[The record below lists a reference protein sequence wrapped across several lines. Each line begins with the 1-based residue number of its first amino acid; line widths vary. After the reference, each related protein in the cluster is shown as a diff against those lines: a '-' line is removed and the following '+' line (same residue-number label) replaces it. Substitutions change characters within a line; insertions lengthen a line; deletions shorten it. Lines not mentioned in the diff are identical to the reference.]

1 MFSIGEKVMYGGTGV
16 CVVEEITS
24 VKFSASQPGKPY
36 YLLRPMY
43 QTGTIQTPADSGK
56 VPIRPVMNRSEAEA
70 VIDAMP
76 TVPAEIC
83 TEKNLSALR
92 NYYQKQI
99 TSFDSMD
106 LIRLAKSIRAKKI
119 EAEKRQKRIGST
131 DEKYLRRAEE
141 LLFGELAVALEI
153 STFRR
158 SSNSGSARWLPRWSN
173 YILIKSHHRL
183 RRAFSSET
191 VSFP

>member
-1 MFSIGEKVMYGGTGV
+1 
-16 CVVEEITS
+16 
-24 VKFSASQPGKPY
+24 
-36 YLLRPMY
+36 
-43 QTGTIQTPADSGK
+43 
-56 VPIRPVMNRSEAEA
+56 MNRSEAEA

-76 TVPAEIC
+76 SVPAEIC

-131 DEKYLRRAEE
+131 DEKYLRRAED

-153 STFRR
+153 PRDDVPAFIEKRL
-158 SSNSGSARWLPRWSN
+158 GSFASAL
-173 YILIKSHHRL
+173 
-183 RRAFSSET
+183 E
-191 VSFP
+191 

>member
-1 MFSIGEKVMYGGTGV
+1 MFSIGEKVMYGGTGRLRGGGDHIG
-16 CVVEEITS
+16 EILS
-24 VKFSASQPGKPY
+24 LSAGKTVLSSAADVPDRHHPDPGGQRQGPH
-36 YLLRPMY
+36 P
-43 QTGTIQTPADSGK
+43 
-56 VPIRPVMNRSEAEA
+56 PVMNRSEAEA

-153 STFRR
+153 SMDDVPAFIEQRL
-158 SSNSGSARWLPRWSN
+158 GSLAAAL
-173 YILIKSHHRL
+173 
-183 RRAFSSET
+183 E
-191 VSFP
+191 

>member
-76 TVPAEIC
+76 TVPAEIG

-153 STFRR
+153 SMDDVPAFIEQRL
-158 SSNSGSARWLPRWSN
+158 GSLAAAL
-173 YILIKSHHRL
+173 
-183 RRAFSSET
+183 E
-191 VSFP
+191 

>member
-76 TVPAEIC
+76 AVPAEIC
-83 TEKNLSALR
+83 TEES
-92 NYYQKQI
+92 Q
-99 TSFDSMD
+99 
-106 LIRLAKSIRAKKI
+106 RAAQLLPEADHLVRQHRSYPSGKI
-119 EAEKRQKRIGST
+119 HPREEDRSRKASEAHRQHG
-131 DEKYLRRAEE
+131 
-141 LLFGELAVALEI
+141 
-153 STFRR
+153 
-158 SSNSGSARWLPRWSN
+158 
-173 YILIKSHHRL
+173 
-183 RRAFSSET
+183 
-191 VSFP
+191 

>member
-36 YLLRPMY
+36 YLLRPLY
-43 QTGTIQTPADSGK
+43 QSGTIQTPADSAK
-56 VPIRPVMNRSEAEA
+56 VPIRAVMNRSEAEA
-70 VIDAMP
+70 VVDAMP
-76 TVPAEIC
+76 GVVAEIC
-83 TEKNLSALR
+83 TEKNLGALR
-92 NYYQKQI
+92 THYQKQL
-99 TSFDSMD
+99 TSFDCMD
-106 LIRLAKSIRAKKI
+106 LIRLAKSIRAKKT

-153 STFRR
+153 PREDVPAYIENR
-158 SSNSGSARWLPRWSN
+158 LGSLSAALD
-173 YILIKSHHRL
+173 
-183 RRAFSSET
+183 A
-191 VSFP
+191 

>member
-24 VKFSASQPGKPY
+24 VKFSASQPGKRY

-92 NYYQKQI
+92 NYKAATRFLLEYLELKQI
-99 TSFDSMD
+99 TELEDVRPRHIRD
-106 LIRLAKSIRAKKI
+106 LMK
-119 EAEKRQKRIGST
+119 EKQDAGST
-131 DEKYLRRAEE
+131 SRYIND
-141 LLFGELAVALEI
+141 LLKVWRTWF
-153 STFRR
+153 
-158 SSNSGSARWLPRWSN
+158 N
-173 YILIKSHHRL
+173 
-183 RRAFSSET
+183 
-191 VSFP
+191 

>member
-1 MFSIGEKVMYGGTGV
+1 MYGGTGV

-76 TVPAEIC
+76 AVPAEIC

-99 TSFDSMD
+99 
-106 LIRLAKSIRAKKI
+106 
-119 EAEKRQKRIGST
+119 
-131 DEKYLRRAEE
+131 
-141 LLFGELAVALEI
+141 LLCH
-153 STFRR
+153 
-158 SSNSGSARWLPRWSN
+158 
-173 YILIKSHHRL
+173 KHQ
-183 RRAFSSET
+183 
-191 VSFP
+191 

>member
-76 TVPAEIC
+76 AVPTEIC

-153 STFRR
+153 SMDDVPAFIEQRL
-158 SSNSGSARWLPRWSN
+158 GSLAAAL
-173 YILIKSHHRL
+173 
-183 RRAFSSET
+183 E
-191 VSFP
+191 

>member
-56 VPIRPVMNRSEAEA
+56 VPIRLVMNRSEAEA

-76 TVPAEIC
+76 AVPAEIC

-99 TSFDSMD
+99 TSFDSID

-153 STFRR
+153 SMDDVPAFIEQRL
-158 SSNSGSARWLPRWSN
+158 GSLAAAL
-173 YILIKSHHRL
+173 
-183 RRAFSSET
+183 E
-191 VSFP
+191 

>member
-24 VKFSASQPGKPY
+24 VKFSSAQPGKPY

-76 TVPAEIC
+76 SVPAEIC

-92 NYYQKQI
+92 TYYQKQI
-99 TSFDSMD
+99 TSFDCMD

-131 DEKYLRRAEE
+131 DEKYLRRAED

-153 STFRR
+153 PRDDVPAFIEKRL
-158 SSNSGSARWLPRWSN
+158 GSFASAL
-173 YILIKSHHRL
+173 
-183 RRAFSSET
+183 E
-191 VSFP
+191 

>member
-131 DEKYLRRAEE
+131 DENTSAARRSFSSAS
-141 LLFGELAVALEI
+141 LP
-153 STFRR
+153 SRWRSRWTTFRR

-173 YILIKSHHRL
+173 YIL
-183 RRAFSSET
+183 
-191 VSFP
+191 

>member
-43 QTGTIQTPADSGK
+43 QTGTK

-76 TVPAEIC
+76 AVPAEIC

-153 STFRR
+153 SMDDVPAFIEQRL
-158 SSNSGSARWLPRWSN
+158 GSLAAAL
-173 YILIKSHHRL
+173 
-183 RRAFSSET
+183 E
-191 VSFP
+191 

>member
-70 VIDAMP
+70 VIDAP
-76 TVPAEIC
+76 RSTAWI
-83 TEKNLSALR
+83 LSVWQ
-92 NYYQKQI
+92 NP
-99 TSFDSMD
+99 
-106 LIRLAKSIRAKKI
+106 
-119 EAEKRQKRIGST
+119 
-131 DEKYLRRAEE
+131 
-141 LLFGELAVALEI
+141 
-153 STFRR
+153 
-158 SSNSGSARWLPRWSN
+158 SAR
-173 YILIKSHHRL
+173 
-183 RRAFSSET
+183 RR
-191 VSFP
+191 

>member
-43 QTGTIQTPADSGK
+43 Q

-76 TVPAEIC
+76 AVPAEIC

-153 STFRR
+153 SMDDVPAFIEQRL
-158 SSNSGSARWLPRWSN
+158 GSLAAAL
-173 YILIKSHHRL
+173 
-183 RRAFSSET
+183 E
-191 VSFP
+191 

>member
-83 TEKNLSALR
+83 TEKNLGALR

-153 STFRR
+153 SMDDVPAFIEQRL
-158 SSNSGSARWLPRWSN
+158 GSLAAAL
-173 YILIKSHHRL
+173 
-183 RRAFSSET
+183 E
-191 VSFP
+191 

>member
-56 VPIRPVMNRSEAEA
+56 IPIRPVMNRSEAEA

-76 TVPAEIC
+76 SVPAEIC

-92 NYYQKQI
+92 TYYRGADQVRDGG
-99 TSFDSMD
+99 SFRKKAAAGTAES
-106 LIRLAKSIRAKKI
+106 RAFL
-119 EAEKRQKRIGST
+119 EAYFRPQRGVRARQKTFGF
-131 DEKYLRRAEE
+131 AE
-141 LLFGELAVALEI
+141 GV
-153 STFRR
+153 
-158 SSNSGSARWLPRWSN
+158 SGGGG
-173 YILIKSHHRL
+173 
-183 RRAFSSET
+183 
-191 VSFP
+191 